1 MIVAPSGPRV
11 PGWQRPCVVAPAE
24 GAAPRRYVPFLWAS
38 FGLTLTF
45 GATLGAI
52 NLARLTGTWGLLSR
66 PSVWAH
72 GYAQF
77 FGFFALFIMGF
88 ACHALPRF
96 VSAALRWPAL
106 ATAAL
111 WLQVGGV
118 LAVAG
123 GFVFL
128 PEGARL
134 PWFLGAAALLAG
146 GVAFLSVVV
155 GTLRQRTAPPES
167 FERWMVAGACWLVS
181 GALVALVA
189 AAQDD
194 IGWHHVLWPMMLY
207 GFVGSWILGTGRRL
221 FPISL
226 GWRPRW
232 PRLET
237 PAFALYQLG
246 AAAWAIGAWPD
257 TSAGLLVTRAAG
269 ALLLLAA
276 TPAFVAI
283 LGVGGRRQGWA
294 QRGVDRDYE
303 RYVWAALAWLF
314 VGLAAGP
321 LFTLFAVTRA
331 DYGSL
336 SMLDLSR
343 HTVAV
348 GFATQ
353 LVMGI
358 GSRFVPA
365 FTGRALWSPR
375 AHRAAFWLLN
385 LGVMLRGLEAL
396 VATGLW
402 SGAWPL
408 LSLSGPPVVLALL
421 LFAVNVLSALRPR
434 PLGPFRP
441 IGPLRRAPGFRSP
454 V

>member
-1 MIVAPSGPRV
+1 MTVLPRDPRV
-11 PGWQRPCVVAPAE
+11 PGWRQPCIVAPAE
-24 GAAPRRYVPFLWAS
+24 GAPPRRYVPFLWAS
-38 FGLTLTF
+38 LGLTLTF
-45 GATLGAI
+45 GTTLGAI
-52 NLARLTGTWGLLSR
+52 SLARLTGTWGFLSR

-96 VSAALRWPAL
+96 VAAALRWPTL

-111 WLQVGGV
+111 WLHVGGV
-118 LAVAG
+118 LAVTG
-123 GFVFL
+123 GWVFL
-128 PEGARL
+128 PAGARL
-134 PWFLGAAALLAG
+134 LWFLGALALVAG
-146 GVAFLSVVV
+146 AVAFLSVVV
-155 GTLRQRTAPPES
+155 GTLRGRAGPPES
-167 FERWMVAGACWLVS
+167 FERWMVAGASWLVA
-181 GALVALVA
+181 GAALALVA
-189 AAQDD
+189 AVRDD
-194 IGWHHVLWPMMLY
+194 VGWHHVLWPAMLY

-232 PRLET
+232 PKLET
-237 PAFALYQLG
+237 PAFAVYQLG
-246 AAAWAIGAWPD
+246 AAAWAIGAWPEP
-257 TSAGLLVTRAAG
+257 SGRLLATRTAG
-269 ALLLLAA
+269 ALLLLVA
-276 TPAFVAI
+276 TPVVVAI
-283 LGVGGRRQGWA
+283 LGLGGARQSWA
-294 QRGVDRDYE
+294 RRGVDRDYE
-303 RYVWAALAWLF
+303 RYVRAAWAWLF

-321 LFTLFAVTRA
+321 LFTLFAVARA

-336 SMLDLSR
+336 AMLDFSR

-353 LVMGI
+353 FVIGI

-365 FTGRALWSPR
+365 FTGRALWSPL

-385 LGVMLRGLEAL
+385 LAVLLRGLEAL

-402 SGAWPL
+402 PGAWPL
-408 LSLSGPPVVLALL
+408 LSLSGPPVVLAVL
-421 LFAVNVLSALRPR
+421 LFALNVLSALRPR

-441 IGPLRRAPGFRSP
+441 ISPSAGAAGFRSA

>member
-1 MIVAPSGPRV
+1 MIAPPSGPRL
-11 PGWQRPCVVAPAE
+11 PGWQRPCVLAPAE
-24 GAAPRRYVPFLWAS
+24 GAPPRRYVPFLWAS
-38 FGLTLTF
+38 LGLTLTF
-45 GATLGAI
+45 GTTLGAI
-52 NLARLTGTWGLLSR
+52 NIARLTGTWGFLSR

-96 VSAALRWPAL
+96 VGAALRWPAL

-118 LAVAG
+118 VAVAG
-123 GFVFL
+123 GWVFL

-134 PWFLGAAALLAG
+134 LWFLGAVALVAG
-146 GVAFLSVVV
+146 AVAFLLVVV
-155 GTLRQRTAPPES
+155 GTLRGRARPPES
-167 FERWMVAGACWLVS
+167 FERWMVAGASWLVA
-181 GALVALVA
+181 GALLALVA

-194 IGWHHVLWPMMLY
+194 IGCHHVLWPVMLY

-257 TSAGLLVTRAAG
+257 ESAGLRAMRAAG
-269 ALLLLAA
+269 ALLLLGA
-276 TPAFVAI
+276 TPVVVAI
-283 LGVGGRRQGWA
+283 LGLGGARQPWA
-294 QRGVDRDYE
+294 RPGVDRDYE
-303 RYVWAALAWLF
+303 RYVGAAWAWLF

-321 LFTLFAVTRA
+321 LFTVFAVARA

-336 SMLDLSR
+336 AMLDFSR

-353 LVMGI
+353 FVMGI

-365 FTGRALWSPR
+365 FTGGALWSPR

-385 LGVMLRGLEAL
+385 LAVALRGLEAL

-402 SGAWPL
+402 PGAWPL
-408 LSLSGPPVVLALL
+408 LSLSGPPVVLAVL
-421 LFAVNVLSALRPR
+421 LFALNVLSALRPR

-441 IGPLRRAPGFRSP
+441 IGPVAGAPGFRSA